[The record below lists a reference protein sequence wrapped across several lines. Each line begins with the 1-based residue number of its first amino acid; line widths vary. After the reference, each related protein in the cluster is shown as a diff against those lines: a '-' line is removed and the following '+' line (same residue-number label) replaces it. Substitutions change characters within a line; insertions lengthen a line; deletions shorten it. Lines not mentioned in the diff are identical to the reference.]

1 MFLKMFKRSLKST
14 IKVALILSI
23 ALVVGFTLLG
33 VAFALMGV
41 ETNGPTQTSLVSVAG
56 VSILYITLLA
66 VSLIPTGF
74 TVYLLIGTHLDFTTD
89 KAYFTF
95 TIPVKPKDL
104 ILSKSL
110 AIFVQ
115 FLMLYLS
122 QIIGVITMVLII
134 GLSSGI
140 SLTEFLTE
148 LGLLIKAIS
157 TVISLSGNFWDVV
170 CVIEILIIIA
180 LIYAVAIL
188 ATVLIAVLVL
198 NNKKKLFLALGI
210 IFGGGY
216 VVSVVSVI
224 LLAYVAE
231 TFFMVGELTTV
242 SLQIIFIT
250 AIVFLVLAL
259 FGIYKWA
266 ETRISKGVNLK

>member
-41 ETNGPTQTSLVSVAG
+41 ETNGPTQTSLVSVAS

-134 GLSSGI
+134 GLSSGV

-216 VVSVVSVI
+216 VVSIVSVI